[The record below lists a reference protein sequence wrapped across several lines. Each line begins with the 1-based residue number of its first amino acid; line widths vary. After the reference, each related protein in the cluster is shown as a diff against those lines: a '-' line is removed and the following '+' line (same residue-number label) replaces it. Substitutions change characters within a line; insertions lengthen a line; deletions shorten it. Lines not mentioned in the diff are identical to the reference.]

1 MSETGPIPPRVDTVP
16 AAIVRSRT
24 PSPGRP
30 WAYLAGLLLAAGA
43 TFGAFWA
50 WGHQAR
56 GAPITV
62 RFSEGHGLKAGDAIR
77 HRGIE
82 VGRVRAIQL
91 SATLDSVTVDCD
103 LFRGAEGLAREGT
116 QFWIVR
122 PFVSLSG
129 VRGLETLVEG
139 RYLAVRPGNR
149 RNRVAREFTGLDEQP
164 VLGLQAEGALEL
176 VLEADHR
183 QGLGHGSPVRF
194 RGMKVGE
201 VVAVNLASDAMTV
214 ELRILIAAEYR
225 LLVRN
230 NSVFWNDGGVDVRFG
245 FRGLDVDVGTL
256 ETVARGGISFSTPD
270 DAEDAAGTGR
280 RFPLQPKEPRDWHDW
295 KPNLIVGDPTSVPTR
310 PLPTPLRA
318 QFAMP
323 SRLLGIPRTVRRDG
337 WILAMDNDQILLT
350 SRFVDGN
357 EEGFPKGTLEFAGQ
371 RLPLADRPHQQH
383 GQVLAIHVSDLPGHE
398 PRWPW
403 SRVRRAKGPEE
414 CLLVPGSGQPPL
426 ALAQHRIQPAD
437 DHWDL
442 DAGLPVGPDWE
453 SALVV
458 SRQDGCVVG
467 LLSFQDEVVR
477 VELIDPSK
485 FIGTSSSPKR

>member
-1 MSETGPIPPRVDTVP
+1 M
-16 AAIVRSRT
+16 AIVRSRT
-24 PSPGRP
+24 PSPVRP
-30 WAYLAGLLLAAGA
+30 WTYLAGLLLAAGA

-50 WGHQAR
+50 WGHQSR
-56 GAPITV
+56 GTPITV

-77 HRGIE
+77 HRGID
-82 VGRVRAIQL
+82 VGRVRTIQL
-91 SATLDSVTVDCD
+91 SATLDSVAVDCE

-129 VRGLETLVEG
+129 VSGLETLVEG

-149 RNRVAREFTGLDEQP
+149 RNRVTREFTGLDEQP

-201 VVAVNLASDAMTV
+201 VVAVNLASDATTV
-214 ELRILIAAEYR
+214 ELRILIAAQYR

-280 RFPLQPKEPRDWHDW
+280 RFPLQPKEPRDWQEW
-295 KPNLIVGDPTSVPTR
+295 KPNLVVGDPTSVPAR

-323 SRLLGIPRTVRRDG
+323 SRILGIPRTLRRDG
-337 WILAMDNDQILLT
+337 WILAMDDDQILLT
-350 SRFVDGN
+350 STFVGGN
-357 EEGFPKGTLEFAGQ
+357 EEGFPRGMLEFAGQ
-371 RLPLADRPHQQH
+371 RLSLADRPLQRY
-383 GQVLAIHVSDLPGHE
+383 GQVLAIRISDLPGHE

-403 SRVRRAKGPEE
+403 SRVRRAKEPEE
-414 CLLVPGSGQPPL
+414 CLLVRGSGQPPL
-426 ALAQHRIQPAD
+426 ALARHRIRPAR
-437 DHWDL
+437 DHWDF
-442 DAGLPVGPDWE
+442 DAGLPLGPDWE

-467 LLSFQDEVVR
+467 LLSFHDEVGR
-477 VELIDPSK
+477 VELIDPTKLS
-485 FIGTSSSPKR
+485 GEPSSPKR